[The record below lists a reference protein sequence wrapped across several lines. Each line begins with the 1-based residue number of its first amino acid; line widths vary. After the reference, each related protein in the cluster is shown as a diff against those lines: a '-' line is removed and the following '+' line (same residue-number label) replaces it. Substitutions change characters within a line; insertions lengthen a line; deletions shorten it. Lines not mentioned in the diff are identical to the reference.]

1 MTQTFH
7 DALVAELNARH
18 IDAPL
23 KWFNSSY
30 SNDACGSA
38 MYEIDNMKETYIQLH
53 AFETPEDARAE
64 GMEQYSISISFMGDI
79 DYASYVGDDRD
90 QCIMQA
96 HVAADRF
103 FEKHHRVTRLYVPI
117 TEYEHTDMVD
127 DMIGGVYVYKHA
139 WEVIDYDTPISNWH
153 ILVVSDGNEEA
164 YGGKYHLFLPQEDHI
179 SNDLAE
185 LETMLIHWV
194 RGEGYTMPDSF

>member
-1 MTQTFH
+1 MTKTFH
-7 DALVAELNARH
+7 DALVAELNERH

-23 KWFNSSY
+23 KWFNSSH

-38 MYEIDNMKETYIQLH
+38 MYEIDLLSRT
-53 AFETPEDARAE
+53 
-64 GMEQYSISISFMGDI
+64 SSFMRSRRQKTSWGRGAGST
-79 DYASYVGDDRD
+79 ASASRSWATSTTPLMKATTVTSASRKP
-90 QCIMQA
+90 A
-96 HVAADRF
+96 AADRF

-127 DMIGGVYVYKHA
+127 DMIGGVYKHV
-139 WEVIDYDTPISNWH
+139 EVIDYDTPIPNWH

-164 YGGKYHLFLPQEDHI
+164 YGAKYHLFLPQEDHI

-185 LETMLIHWV
+185 
-194 RGEGYTMPDSF
+194 RRC